1 MSTSLF
7 IHGVFKCPWER
18 PLSQSGLK
26 AHSQPP
32 THTHT
37 LLCAP
42 LTDGVA
48 EAGQAAAGARVSVV
62 VVEATLAVGAV
73 RVVGAVPAVPAV
85 TGGPVQ
91 LGIEVTLGT
100 LPVTLAG

>member
-1 MSTSLF
+1 MVCSNVRGKGHS
-7 IHGVFKCPWER
+7 HNRVRG
-18 PLSQSGLK
+18 PLPL
-26 AHSQPP
+26 
-32 THTHT
+32 THA
-37 LLCAP
+37 LQCAP

-73 RVVGAVPAVPAV
+73 RVVGAVPAVAAA

-91 LGIEVTLGT
+91 LGIEVTLAT

>member
-1 MSTSLF
+1 MHART
-7 IHGVFKCPWER
+7 HAPAR
-18 PLSQSGLK
+18 P
-26 AHSQPP
+26 HSHQG
-32 THTHT
+32 
-37 LLCAP
+37 AP

-91 LGIEVTLGT
+91 LGIEVTLST